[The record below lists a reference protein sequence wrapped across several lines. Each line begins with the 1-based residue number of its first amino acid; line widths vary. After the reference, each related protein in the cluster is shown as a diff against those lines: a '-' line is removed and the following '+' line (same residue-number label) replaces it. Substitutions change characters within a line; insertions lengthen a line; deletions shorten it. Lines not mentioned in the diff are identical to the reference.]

1 MKKIRDYP
9 WVNDDDGC
17 AGCHQKTTLKLTDQE
32 LQWLEED
39 EKKGRFWQGCMEML
53 NLSEWY
59 QGPGGRFERYDF
71 SLTKKRRYLTVTHY
85 VGLDI

>member
-17 AGCHQKTTLKLTDQE
+17 AGCHQKTTLKLTEQE
-32 LQWLEED
+32 LGWLEED
-39 EKKGRFWQGCMEML
+39 EKEGRFWEWCMEFL
-53 NLSEWY
+53 GLYEWY
-59 QGPGGRFERYDF
+59 QGPGGKFERYYF
-71 SLTKKRRYLTVTHY
+71 HLTKKRRYLTVTHY